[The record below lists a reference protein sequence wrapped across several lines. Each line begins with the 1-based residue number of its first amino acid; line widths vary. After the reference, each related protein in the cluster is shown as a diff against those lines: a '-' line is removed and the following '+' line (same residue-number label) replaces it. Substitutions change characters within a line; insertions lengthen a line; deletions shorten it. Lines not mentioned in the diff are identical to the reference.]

1 MANEGVTIEMVRA
14 GTAVLKRDTT
24 NTYNAAVYYVQGLL
38 NAAGYNCG
46 TPDGKFGSGTRT
58 QVKAFQTARG
68 LTSDGI
74 VGRTTLAA
82 LEGIPVIGPNYGVTL
97 NDVRNG
103 IKTLSYDTTNTPSD
117 AVEYVQG
124 KLNDSGF
131 NNGTPDGKFGT
142 GTKNA
147 VIAFQTKNN
156 ITADGV
162 VNNTTLSLLE
172 GTSGVG
178 YNGGI
183 TLEQV
188 RNGSAYL
195 KYDIKTVSDA
205 VSGIQLMLNEQGY
218 SCGRP
223 DGKFGS
229 GTVTAVR
236 AFQTASNLT
245 SDGIIGSGTL
255 AKIEQN
261 VENPVGPNNGVT
273 IEQVRSGNAILKY
286 DLITRSEAVAY
297 IQELLNKGFFSCGKA
312 DGIYGGGTRDSVKA
326 FQSACQIKE
335 DGIVGKNTLALLEDE
350 SAELSGPNDGVTL
363 DQVRSGIKYLKYDP
377 ITQSDAVTYVQEA
390 LANRGYDVGN
400 IDGIYGS
407 ATRYAVKTL
416 QRDFA
421 LQDDGI
427 VGVQVMAVLDNPSY
441 GVGTNATTYV
451 RNDNAP
457 PSEPVKQIQRRLW
470 AYDNALEVSGVFN
483 LATENAVKA
492 FQNRNNLTAT
502 GAVDPTTWRKM
513 FPLLRSGSSLEEAV
527 RALQTLL
534 TYQNFVVGV
543 DGNFGSA
550 TKNAVRSYQTMR
562 GLDADGIAGPKTWLS
577 LTLDTPIEGSGGIG
591 TGETAPLTG
600 FPKYRASDFIEFLKS
615 RVGCGYTLGTYGQ
628 KCTQELLERRARRDA
643 DNSTDYYLVDCARWL
658 GYYVTDCSGL
668 VEWFLLKNGIQK
680 NCDTNASGMYN
691 RWSIEKSNNMDDMP
705 LVPGVAVYKRGASG
719 IHHIGIY
726 VGNDR
731 VIEAKGAAYGVLVT
745 QFSADPKWNCW
756 GIFDWLV
763 LDVEENPTATPLPVM
778 TIATQLSGY
787 PSLNNSTTEGVTH
800 NRPSSGSIYKEGS
813 KGDEVI
819 QIQRRLWAYD
829 NAITV
834 NGNFGPA
841 TKAAVQAFQTRH
853 SLTVDGIVGKN
864 TWGKLFPLTTTATS
878 NHPETI
884 NAIKALL
891 VFRGY
896 EVNNSVSTY
905 NTELSN
911 IVKSFQTAK
920 GITSDGKVGE
930 MTWAALTSNN
940 SVMRKNNGTVEFSDV
955 LDGRRYLEYDPDTI
969 SEGVKE
975 VQLILR
981 RLGYSCGVTKKF
993 DNATL
998 SAYTEFNNSIHPTRD
1013 AIMNPRSNST
1023 LKIQQSEAIKLAS
1036 KGGHPTAEA
1045 GCPYPTVENMRTQ
1058 YVSIS
1063 KGKQVVGCEGLICTQ
1078 LLTAIVL
1085 AKQGINKYNTIST
1098 EYTNDAANNIMDLLG
1113 KLYAL
1118 GNPIHDIYNNVYPKE
1133 EIGNVLNSYTQN
1145 KLITMEVFSI
1155 IEAAMRNALQNSDI
1169 NYDGR
1174 IGILYSSLYK
1184 LGYCHWEN
1192 FMEVKY
1198 MGRTALTVYAFQRQ
1212 FGLTS
1217 NDGCA
1222 GDGTVI
1228 ALNNCV
1234 NSNIVSADTRDGSA
1248 CYAHILKNADTYGVT
1263 TRSLLARTIYSEGN
1277 KGSLVELRKAI
1288 AKLIFNRY
1296 RRRYNGKT
1304 TMRDIVMD
1312 PHQFGGMEK
1321 CDINVSLPVMLSEDM
1336 SISPVWRNCLDLA
1349 DALIAAERNNS
1360 NSFNID
1366 SANPPI
1372 ESRIF
1377 VSTKQRAISEYNYNP
1392 TEGTIL
1398 VHGTRYNDTI
1408 ELNDTV
1414 FWGNDS
1420 TAN

>member
-229 GTVTAVR
+229 GTATAVR

-930 MTWAALTSNN
+930 MTWAALTIGGNIKQGAN
-940 SVMRKNNGTVEFSDV
+940 TGIEWDDV
-955 LDGRRYLEYDPDTI
+955 LDNRAKLVLDPSTVCNAAKVAQKI
-969 SEGVKE
+969 
-975 VQLILR
+975 LI
-981 RLGYSCGVTKKF
+981 RLGYPVTYNGTI
-993 DNATL
+993 D
-998 SAYTEFNNSIHPTRD
+998 
-1013 AIMNPRSNST
+1013 NST
-1023 LKIQQSEAIKLAS
+1023 IAQLNAFMANEGYSGAS
-1036 KGGHPTAEA
+1036 
-1045 GCPYPTVENMRTQ
+1045 
-1058 YVSIS
+1058 VS
-1063 KGKQVVGCEGLICTQ
+1063 TR
-1078 LLTAIVL
+1078 
-1085 AKQGINKYNTIST
+1085 TIST
-1098 EYTNDAANNIMDLLG
+1098 ISTNSYQEINSSTANIMEAAGGERSSPSRYTTIADLWIGKNTLRLPLGGERNCTKEVVFCIQFFLMICGKLLVDETKFDGTYGIATKNLVVDLVDDIIDAYQTIPGKQRDRGELMRARDLLDSKG
-1113 KLYAL
+1113 Y
-1118 GNPIHDIYNNVYPKE
+1118 
-1133 EIGNVLNSYTQN
+1133 
-1145 KLITMEVFSI
+1145 ITSSVFGIMANYIVSLKRSSCAEGLAGAGI
-1155 IEAAMRNALQNSDI
+1155 SVGELHRSLQ
-1169 NYDGR
+1169 
-1174 IGILYSSLYK
+1174 K
-1184 LGYCHWEN
+1184 LGYEKM
-1192 FMEVKY
+1192 FDAEFGAY
-1198 MGRTALTVYAFQRQ
+1198 YGFRTMFAVFIFQYQ
-1212 FGLTS
+1212 HNLGKDGIVGTTT
-1217 NDGCA
+1217 NDK
-1222 GDGTVI
+1222 I
-1228 ALNNCV
+1228 
-1234 NSNIVSADTRDGSA
+1234 NSNLADLNYVNT
-1248 CYAHILKNADTYGVT
+1248 KKYGVAKFGDRIGKLNHGSIPT
-1263 TRSLLARTIYSEGN
+1263 DITPIEAIARTIYSEDTTSDDKGREAIAWVLYNRRTTNNENFGN
-1277 KGSLVELRKAI
+1277 SWKGIVYGNDTAERAAFTSAFRALRDYCLPKISDSKWGKAI
-1288 AKLIFNRY
+1288 ALAKSMTPNNDDTYYAEPSAPNRIEDRYMFNR
-1296 RRRYNGKT
+1296 
-1304 TMRDIVMD
+1304 
-1312 PHQFGGMEK
+1312 
-1321 CDINVSLPVMLSEDM
+1321 S
-1336 SISPVWRNCLDLA
+1336 
-1349 DALIAAERNNS
+1349 NN
-1360 NSFNID
+1360 N
-1366 SANPPI
+1366 
-1372 ESRIF
+1372 
-1377 VSTKQRAISEYNYNP
+1377 
-1392 TEGTIL
+1392 
-1398 VHGTRYNDTI
+1398 
-1408 ELNDTV
+1408 LNDYIDGIKIG
-1414 FWGNDS
+1414 GNIFHRGK
-1420 TAN
+1420 NY